1 MEDASLSFVSK
12 RFLVK
17 HRLLRRSSLRVAVQF
32 FYYTF
37 SSLISSFL
45 TNPLLVNFLFSWIS
59 SSCEFSLLVNFL
71 FSWISS
77 SCDSFLFI
85 ISPLVYDLF
94 SLFCGLFCLLL
105 IIYWTFAF
113 NKWKLS
119 QASARTILPYS
130 LNRRLRCLRQL
141 NQRLWIFAATCRC
154 LEMCI
159 FFTYIKKTAKN
170 SYCLHNCLRE
180 QRIVC
185 IFASSKG

>member
-37 SSLISSFL
+37 SSLILPFL
-45 TNPLLVNFLFSWIS
+45 TNPLLVNILFSWI
-59 SSCEFSLLVNFL
+59 F
-71 FSWISS
+71 S

-119 QASARTILPYS
+119 QASVAALDFVACQS
-130 LNRRLRCLRQL
+130 V
-141 NQRLWIFAATCRC
+141 AATCRC
-154 LEMCI
+154 LGMWI
-159 FFTYIKKTAKN
+159 
-170 SYCLHNCLRE
+170 SLHISRKQLKIV
-180 QRIVC
+180 IVC
-185 IFASSKG
+185 IIVCANRE

>member
-17 HRLLRRSSLRVAVQF
+17 HRLLRRSSLRVAVHF

-37 SSLISSFL
+37 SSLILPFL
-45 TNPLLVNFLFSWIS
+45 TNPLLVNFLFSWIFS
-59 SSCEFSLLVNFL
+59 SWN
-71 FSWISS
+71 
-77 SCDSFLFI
+77 SFLFI

-119 QASARTILPYS
+119 QASVAALDFVACQS
-130 LNRRLRCLRQL
+130 V
-141 NQRLWIFAATCRC
+141 AATCRC
-154 LEMCI
+154 LGMWI
-159 FFTYIKKTAKN
+159 
-170 SYCLHNCLRE
+170 SLHISRKQLKIV
-180 QRIVC
+180 IVC
-185 IFASSKG
+185 IIVCANRE

>member
-32 FYYTF
+32 FLLYLLLINLTF
-37 SSLISSFL
+37 SYKSSSCEF
-45 TNPLLVNFLFSWIS
+45 PLLVYFLFSWI
-59 SSCEFSLLVNFL
+59 F
-71 FSWISS
+71 S

-119 QASARTILPYS
+119 QASVAALDFVACQS
-130 LNRRLRCLRQL
+130 V
-141 NQRLWIFAATCRC
+141 AATCRC
-154 LEMCI
+154 LGMWISLHISRKQLKIVIDCI
-159 FFTYIKKTAKN
+159 
-170 SYCLHNCLRE
+170 
-180 QRIVC
+180 IVC
-185 IFASSKG
+185 ANRE

>member
-37 SSLISSFL
+37 SSLILPFL
-45 TNPLLVNFLFSWIS
+45 TNPLLVNFLFSWI
-59 SSCEFSLLVNFL
+59 F
-71 FSWISS
+71 S

-85 ISPLVYDLF
+85 ISPHVYDLF

-119 QASARTILPYS
+119 QASVAALDFVACQS
-130 LNRRLRCLRQL
+130 V
-141 NQRLWIFAATCRC
+141 AATCRC
-154 LEMCI
+154 LGMWI
-159 FFTYIKKTAKN
+159 
-170 SYCLHNCLRE
+170 SLHISRKQLKIV
-180 QRIVC
+180 IVC
-185 IFASSKG
+185 IIVCANRE

>member
-45 TNPLLVNFLFSWIS
+45 TNPLLVNFLFSWI
-59 SSCEFSLLVNFL
+59 F
-71 FSWISS
+71 S
-77 SCDSFLFI
+77 SCDSILFI

-119 QASARTILPYS
+119 QASVAALDFVACQS
-130 LNRRLRCLRQL
+130 V
-141 NQRLWIFAATCRC
+141 AATCRC
-154 LEMCI
+154 LGMWI
-159 FFTYIKKTAKN
+159 
-170 SYCLHNCLRE
+170 SLHISRKQLKIV
-180 QRIVC
+180 IVC
-185 IFASSKG
+185 IIVCANRE

>member
-37 SSLISSFL
+37 SSLILPFL
-45 TNPLLVNFLFSWIS
+45 TNPLLVNFLFSWI
-59 SSCEFSLLVNFL
+59 F
-71 FSWISS
+71 S
-77 SCDSFLFI
+77 SCDSILFI

-119 QASARTILPYS
+119 QASVAALDFVACQS
-130 LNRRLRCLRQL
+130 V
-141 NQRLWIFAATCRC
+141 AATCRC
-154 LEMCI
+154 LGMWI
-159 FFTYIKKTAKN
+159 
-170 SYCLHNCLRE
+170 SLHISRKQLKIV
-180 QRIVC
+180 IVC
-185 IFASSKG
+185 IIVCANRE

>member
-32 FYYTF
+32 FFLLYLLLINLTF
-37 SSLISSFL
+37 SYKSSSCEY
-45 TNPLLVNFLFSWIS
+45 PLLVNILFS
-59 SSCEFSLLVNFL
+59 C
-71 FSWISS
+71 ISS

-119 QASARTILPYS
+119 QASVAALDFVACQS
-130 LNRRLRCLRQL
+130 V
-141 NQRLWIFAATCRC
+141 AATCRC
-154 LEMCI
+154 LGMWI
-159 FFTYIKKTAKN
+159 
-170 SYCLHNCLRE
+170 SLHISRKQLKMV
-180 QRIVC
+180 IVC
-185 IFASSKG
+185 IIVCANRE

>member
-37 SSLISSFL
+37 SSLILPFL
-45 TNPLLVNFLFSWIS
+45 TNPLLVNFLFSWI
-59 SSCEFSLLVNFL
+59 F
-71 FSWISS
+71 S

-85 ISPLVYDLF
+85 ISPPVYDLF

-119 QASARTILPYS
+119 QASVAALDFVACQS
-130 LNRRLRCLRQL
+130 V
-141 NQRLWIFAATCRC
+141 AATCRC
-154 LEMCI
+154 LGMWI
-159 FFTYIKKTAKN
+159 
-170 SYCLHNCLRE
+170 SLHISRKQLKIV
-180 QRIVC
+180 IVC
-185 IFASSKG
+185 IIVCANRE

>member
-45 TNPLLVNFLFSWIS
+45 TNPLLVNFLFSWNFS
-59 SSCEFSLLVNFL
+59 SR
-71 FSWISS
+71 
-77 SCDSFLFI
+77 DSILFI
-85 ISPLVYDLF
+85 ISPHVYDLF

-119 QASARTILPYS
+119 QASVAALDFVACQS
-130 LNRRLRCLRQL
+130 V
-141 NQRLWIFAATCRC
+141 AATCRC
-154 LEMCI
+154 LGMWI
-159 FFTYIKKTAKN
+159 
-170 SYCLHNCLRE
+170 SLHISRKQLKIV
-180 QRIVC
+180 IVC
-185 IFASSKG
+185 IIVCANRE

>member
-45 TNPLLVNFLFSWIS
+45 TNPHLVNFLFSWI
-59 SSCEFSLLVNFL
+59 F
-71 FSWISS
+71 S

-119 QASARTILPYS
+119 QASVAALDFVACQS
-130 LNRRLRCLRQL
+130 V
-141 NQRLWIFAATCRC
+141 AATCRC
-154 LEMCI
+154 LGMWI
-159 FFTYIKKTAKN
+159 
-170 SYCLHNCLRE
+170 SLHISRKQLKIV
-180 QRIVC
+180 IVC
-185 IFASSKG
+185 IIVCANRE

>member
-32 FYYTF
+32 FFLLYLLLFNLVF
-37 SSLISSFL
+37 SYK
-45 TNPLLVNFLFSWIS
+45 S

-71 FSWISS
+71 FLWFFSHY
-77 SCDSFLFI
+77 SFLII

-119 QASARTILPYS
+119 QASVAALDFVACQS
-130 LNRRLRCLRQL
+130 V
-141 NQRLWIFAATCRC
+141 AATCRC
-154 LEMCI
+154 LGMWI
-159 FFTYIKKTAKN
+159 
-170 SYCLHNCLRE
+170 SLHISRKQLKIV
-180 QRIVC
+180 IVC
-185 IFASSKG
+185 IIVCANRE

>member
-45 TNPLLVNFLFSWIS
+45 TNPLLVNFLFS
-59 SSCEFSLLVNFL
+59 C
-71 FSWISS
+71 ISS

-119 QASARTILPYS
+119 QASVAALDFVACQS
-130 LNRRLRCLRQL
+130 V
-141 NQRLWIFAATCRC
+141 AATCRC
-154 LEMCI
+154 LGMWI
-159 FFTYIKKTAKN
+159 
-170 SYCLHNCLRE
+170 SLHISRKQLKIV
-180 QRIVC
+180 IVC
-185 IFASSKG
+185 IIVCANRE

>member
-17 HRLLRRSSLRVAVQF
+17 HRLLRRSSLRVAVHF

-37 SSLISSFL
+37 SSLILPFL
-45 TNPLLVNFLFSWIS
+45 TNPLLVNFLFSWI
-59 SSCEFSLLVNFL
+59 F
-71 FSWISS
+71 S
-77 SCDSFLFI
+77 SCDSILFI

-119 QASARTILPYS
+119 QASVAALDFVACQS
-130 LNRRLRCLRQL
+130 V
-141 NQRLWIFAATCRC
+141 AATCRC
-154 LEMCI
+154 LGMWI
-159 FFTYIKKTAKN
+159 
-170 SYCLHNCLRE
+170 SLHISRKQLKIV
-180 QRIVC
+180 IVC
-185 IFASSKG
+185 IIVCANRE

>member
-32 FYYTF
+32 FLLYLLLINLTF
-37 SSLISSFL
+37 SYKSSSCEY
-45 TNPLLVNFLFSWIS
+45 PLLRNFLFSWI
-59 SSCEFSLLVNFL
+59 F
-71 FSWISS
+71 S

-85 ISPLVYDLF
+85 ISPHVYDLF

-119 QASARTILPYS
+119 QASVAALDFVACQS
-130 LNRRLRCLRQL
+130 V
-141 NQRLWIFAATCRC
+141 AATCRC
-154 LEMCI
+154 LGMWI
-159 FFTYIKKTAKN
+159 
-170 SYCLHNCLRE
+170 SLHISRKQLKIV
-180 QRIVC
+180 IVC
-185 IFASSKG
+185 IIVCANRE

>member
-37 SSLISSFL
+37 SSLILPFL
-45 TNPLLVNFLFSWIS
+45 TNPLLVNFLF
-59 SSCEFSLLVNFL
+59 L
-71 FSWISS
+71 WISS

-119 QASARTILPYS
+119 QASVAALDFVACQS
-130 LNRRLRCLRQL
+130 V
-141 NQRLWIFAATCRC
+141 AATCRC
-154 LEMCI
+154 LGMWI
-159 FFTYIKKTAKN
+159 
-170 SYCLHNCLRE
+170 SLHISRKQLKIV
-180 QRIVC
+180 IVC
-185 IFASSKG
+185 IIVCANRE

>member
-32 FYYTF
+32 FLLYLLLINLTF
-37 SSLISSFL
+37 SYKPSSCEF
-45 TNPLLVNFLFSWIS
+45 PLLVYFLFSWI
-59 SSCEFSLLVNFL
+59 F
-71 FSWISS
+71 S
-77 SCDSFLFI
+77 SCDSILFI

-119 QASARTILPYS
+119 QASVAALDFVACQS
-130 LNRRLRCLRQL
+130 V
-141 NQRLWIFAATCRC
+141 AATCRC
-154 LEMCI
+154 LGMWI

>member
-45 TNPLLVNFLFSWIS
+45 TNPLLVNFLFSWI
-59 SSCEFSLLVNFL
+59 F
-71 FSWISS
+71 S

>member
-32 FYYTF
+32 FFYTF
-37 SSLISSFL
+37 SSLILPFL
-45 TNPLLVNFLFSWIS
+45 TNP
-59 SSCEFSLLVNFL
+59 LLVNFL

-119 QASARTILPYS
+119 QASVAALDFVACQS
-130 LNRRLRCLRQL
+130 V
-141 NQRLWIFAATCRC
+141 AATCRC
-154 LEMCI
+154 LGMWI
-159 FFTYIKKTAKN
+159 
-170 SYCLHNCLRE
+170 SLHISRKQLKIV
-180 QRIVC
+180 IVC
-185 IFASSKG
+185 IIVCANRE

>member
-37 SSLISSFL
+37 SSLILPFL
-45 TNPLLVNFLFSWIS
+45 TNPLLVNFLFSWI
-59 SSCEFSLLVNFL
+59 F
-71 FSWISS
+71 S
-77 SCDSFLFI
+77 SCDSILFI
-85 ISPLVYDLF
+85 ISPHVYDLF

-119 QASARTILPYS
+119 QASVAALDFVACQS
-130 LNRRLRCLRQL
+130 V
-141 NQRLWIFAATCRC
+141 AATCRC
-154 LEMCI
+154 LGKWI
-159 FFTYIKKTAKN
+159 
-170 SYCLHNCLRE
+170 SLHISRKQLKIV
-180 QRIVC
+180 IVC
-185 IFASSKG
+185 IIVCANRE

>member
-37 SSLISSFL
+37 SSLILPFL
-45 TNPLLVNFLFSWIS
+45 TNPLLVNFLFS
-59 SSCEFSLLVNFL
+59 C
-71 FSWISS
+71 ISS

-119 QASARTILPYS
+119 QASVAALDFVACQS
-130 LNRRLRCLRQL
+130 V
-141 NQRLWIFAATCRC
+141 AATCRC
-154 LEMCI
+154 LGMWI
-159 FFTYIKKTAKN
+159 
-170 SYCLHNCLRE
+170 SLHISRKQLKIV
-180 QRIVC
+180 IVC
-185 IFASSKG
+185 IIVCANRE

>member
-37 SSLISSFL
+37 SSLILPFL
-45 TNPLLVNFLFSWIS
+45 TNPLLVNFLFSWIF

-119 QASARTILPYS
+119 QASVAALDFVACQS
-130 LNRRLRCLRQL
+130 V
-141 NQRLWIFAATCRC
+141 AATCRC
-154 LEMCI
+154 LGMWI
-159 FFTYIKKTAKN
+159 
-170 SYCLHNCLRE
+170 SLHISRKQLKIV
-180 QRIVC
+180 IVC
-185 IFASSKG
+185 IIVCANRE

>member
-37 SSLISSFL
+37 SSLILPFL
-45 TNPLLVNFLFSWIS
+45 TNPLLVNILFSWI
-59 SSCEFSLLVNFL
+59 F
-71 FSWISS
+71 S

-85 ISPLVYDLF
+85 ISPHVYDLF

-119 QASARTILPYS
+119 QASVAALDFVACQS
-130 LNRRLRCLRQL
+130 V
-141 NQRLWIFAATCRC
+141 AATCRC
-154 LEMCI
+154 LGMWI
-159 FFTYIKKTAKN
+159 
-170 SYCLHNCLRE
+170 SLHISRKQLKIV
-180 QRIVC
+180 IVC
-185 IFASSKG
+185 IIVCANRE

>member
-45 TNPLLVNFLFSWIS
+45 TNPLLVNFLFSWI
-59 SSCEFSLLVNFL
+59 F
-71 FSWISS
+71 S

-119 QASARTILPYS
+119 QASVAALDFVACQS
-130 LNRRLRCLRQL
+130 V
-141 NQRLWIFAATCRC
+141 AATCRC
-154 LEMCI
+154 LGMWI
-159 FFTYIKKTAKN
+159 
-170 SYCLHNCLRE
+170 SLHISRKQLKIV
-180 QRIVC
+180 IVC
-185 IFASSKG
+185 IIVCANRE

>member
-32 FYYTF
+32 FFYYTF

-45 TNPLLVNFLFSWIS
+45 THP
-59 SSCEFSLLVNFL
+59 LLVNFL

-77 SCDSFLFI
+77 SCDSFLII
-85 ISPLVYDLF
+85 ISPLVNDLF

-119 QASARTILPYS
+119 QASVAALDFVACQS
-130 LNRRLRCLRQL
+130 V
-141 NQRLWIFAATCRC
+141 AATCRC
-154 LEMCI
+154 LGMWM
-159 FFTYIKKTAKN
+159 FFT
-170 SYCLHNCLRE
+170 
-180 QRIVC
+180 
-185 IFASSKG
+185 

>member
-17 HRLLRRSSLRVAVQF
+17 HRLLRRSSLRVAVHF
-32 FYYTF
+32 FFLLYLLLINLTF
-37 SSLISSFL
+37 SYKSSSREY
-45 TNPLLVNFLFSWIS
+45 PLPVNFLF
-59 SSCEFSLLVNFL
+59 L
-71 FSWISS
+71 WISS

-119 QASARTILPYS
+119 QASVAALDFVACQS
-130 LNRRLRCLRQL
+130 V
-141 NQRLWIFAATCRC
+141 AATCRC
-154 LEMCI
+154 LGMWI
-159 FFTYIKKTAKN
+159 
-170 SYCLHNCLRE
+170 SLHISRKQLKIV
-180 QRIVC
+180 IVC
-185 IFASSKG
+185 IIVCANRE

>member
-45 TNPLLVNFLFSWIS
+45 TNPLRVNFLFSWS
-59 SSCEFSLLVNFL
+59 SSSR
-71 FSWISS
+71 
-77 SCDSFLFI
+77 DSFLFI

-119 QASARTILPYS
+119 QASVAALDFVACQS
-130 LNRRLRCLRQL
+130 V
-141 NQRLWIFAATCRC
+141 AATCRC
-154 LEMCI
+154 LGMWI
-159 FFTYIKKTAKN
+159 
-170 SYCLHNCLRE
+170 SLHISRKQLKIV
-180 QRIVC
+180 IVC
-185 IFASSKG
+185 IIVCANRE

>member
-45 TNPLLVNFLFSWIS
+45 TNPLLVNFLFSWI
-59 SSCEFSLLVNFL
+59 F
-71 FSWISS
+71 S
-77 SCDSFLFI
+77 SCDSILFI

-105 IIYWTFAF
+105 IIYCTFAF

-119 QASARTILPYS
+119 QASVAALDFVACQS
-130 LNRRLRCLRQL
+130 V
-141 NQRLWIFAATCRC
+141 AATCRC
-154 LEMCI
+154 LGMWI
-159 FFTYIKKTAKN
+159 
-170 SYCLHNCLRE
+170 SLHISRKQLKIV
-180 QRIVC
+180 IVC
-185 IFASSKG
+185 IIVCANRE

>member
-32 FYYTF
+32 FFYYTF
-37 SSLISSFL
+37 SSLILPFL
-45 TNPLLVNFLFSWIS
+45 TNPLLVNILFSWI
-59 SSCEFSLLVNFL
+59 F
-71 FSWISS
+71 S

-119 QASARTILPYS
+119 QASVAALDFVACQS
-130 LNRRLRCLRQL
+130 V
-141 NQRLWIFAATCRC
+141 AATCRC
-154 LEMCI
+154 LGMWI
-159 FFTYIKKTAKN
+159 
-170 SYCLHNCLRE
+170 SLHRSGKQLKIV
-180 QRIVC
+180 IVC
-185 IFASSKG
+185 IIVCANRE

>member
-32 FYYTF
+32 FLLYILLINLIF
-37 SSLISSFL
+37 SYKSSSCEF
-45 TNPLLVNFLFSWIS
+45 PLLVNTLFLWIP

-71 FSWISS
+71 FLWIFS

-85 ISPLVYDLF
+85 ISLLVNDLF

-119 QASARTILPYS
+119 QASV
-130 LNRRLRCLRQL
+130 
-141 NQRLWIFAATCRC
+141 AALDFVACQSVT
-154 LEMCI
+154 EGGE
-159 FFTYIKKTAKN
+159 YP
-170 SYCLHNCLRE
+170 
-180 QRIVC
+180 
-185 IFASSKG
+185 

>member
-32 FYYTF
+32 FLLYLLLINLTF
-37 SSLISSFL
+37 SYKSSSCEY
-45 TNPLLVNFLFSWIS
+45 PLLVNI
-59 SSCEFSLLVNFL
+59 L

-119 QASARTILPYS
+119 QASVAALDFVACQS
-130 LNRRLRCLRQL
+130 V
-141 NQRLWIFAATCRC
+141 AATCRC
-154 LEMCI
+154 LGMWI
-159 FFTYIKKTAKN
+159 
-170 SYCLHNCLRE
+170 SLHISRKQLKIV
-180 QRIVC
+180 IVC
-185 IFASSKG
+185 IIVCANRE

>member
-32 FYYTF
+32 FLLYLLLINLTF
-37 SSLISSFL
+37 SYKSSSCEY
-45 TNPLLVNFLFSWIS
+45 PLLVNFLFSWI
-59 SSCEFSLLVNFL
+59 F
-71 FSWISS
+71 S
-77 SCDSFLFI
+77 SCDSILFI

-154 LEMCI
+154 LGMWI
-159 FFTYIKKTAKN
+159 
-170 SYCLHNCLRE
+170 SLHISRKQLKIV
-180 QRIVC
+180 IVC
-185 IFASSKG
+185 IIVCANRE

>member
-32 FYYTF
+32 FFYTF
-37 SSLISSFL
+37 SSLILPFL
-45 TNPLLVNFLFSWIS
+45 TNPLLVNILFSWI
-59 SSCEFSLLVNFL
+59 F
-71 FSWISS
+71 S

-119 QASARTILPYS
+119 QASVAALDFVACQS
-130 LNRRLRCLRQL
+130 V
-141 NQRLWIFAATCRC
+141 AATCRC
-154 LEMCI
+154 LGMWI
-159 FFTYIKKTAKN
+159 
-170 SYCLHNCLRE
+170 SLHISRKQLKIV
-180 QRIVC
+180 IVC
-185 IFASSKG
+185 IIVCANRE

>member
-45 TNPLLVNFLFSWIS
+45 TNPLLVNFLFSWI
-59 SSCEFSLLVNFL
+59 F
-71 FSWISS
+71 S

-119 QASARTILPYS
+119 QAIVAALDFVAFQSV
-130 LNRRLRCLRQL
+130 
-141 NQRLWIFAATCRC
+141 AATCRC
-154 LEMCI
+154 LGMWI
-159 FFTYIKKTAKN
+159 
-170 SYCLHNCLRE
+170 SLHISRKQLKIV
-180 QRIVC
+180 IVC
-185 IFASSKG
+185 IIVCANRE

>member
-37 SSLISSFL
+37 SSLILPFL
-45 TNPLLVNFLFSWIS
+45 TNPLLVNFLFSWI
-59 SSCEFSLLVNFL
+59 F
-71 FSWISS
+71 S

-119 QASARTILPYS
+119 QASVAALDFVACQS
-130 LNRRLRCLRQL
+130 V
-141 NQRLWIFAATCRC
+141 AATCRC
-154 LEMCI
+154 LGMWI
-159 FFTYIKKTAKN
+159 
-170 SYCLHNCLRE
+170 SLHISRKQLKIV
-180 QRIVC
+180 IVC
-185 IFASSKG
+185 IIVCANRE

>member
-71 FSWISS
+71 FSWIFS

-119 QASARTILPYS
+119 QASVAALDFVACQS
-130 LNRRLRCLRQL
+130 V
-141 NQRLWIFAATCRC
+141 AATCRC

>member
-45 TNPLLVNFLFSWIS
+45 TNPLLVNFLFSWI
-59 SSCEFSLLVNFL
+59 F
-71 FSWISS
+71 S

-119 QASARTILPYS
+119 QASVAALDFVACQS
-130 LNRRLRCLRQL
+130 V
-141 NQRLWIFAATCRC
+141 AATCRC
-154 LEMCI
+154 LGMWISLHISRKQLKIVIDCI
-159 FFTYIKKTAKN
+159 
-170 SYCLHNCLRE
+170 
-180 QRIVC
+180 IVC
-185 IFASSKG
+185 ANRE

>member
-45 TNPLLVNFLFSWIS
+45 TNPHLVNFLFSWIS

-71 FSWISS
+71 FSWIFS

-105 IIYWTFAF
+105 IIYWAFAF

-119 QASARTILPYS
+119 QASVAALDFVACQS
-130 LNRRLRCLRQL
+130 V
-141 NQRLWIFAATCRC
+141 AATCRC
-154 LEMCI
+154 LGMWI
-159 FFTYIKKTAKN
+159 
-170 SYCLHNCLRE
+170 SLHISRKQLKIV
-180 QRIVC
+180 IVC
-185 IFASSKG
+185 IIVCANRE

>member
-37 SSLISSFL
+37 SSLILPFL
-45 TNPLLVNFLFSWIS
+45 TNPLLVNFLFSWI
-59 SSCEFSLLVNFL
+59 F
-71 FSWISS
+71 S
-77 SCDSFLFI
+77 SCDSILFI
-85 ISPLVYDLF
+85 ISPIVYDLF

-119 QASARTILPYS
+119 QASVAALDFVACQS
-130 LNRRLRCLRQL
+130 V
-141 NQRLWIFAATCRC
+141 AATCRC
-154 LEMCI
+154 LGMWI
-159 FFTYIKKTAKN
+159 
-170 SYCLHNCLRE
+170 SLHISRKQLKIV
-180 QRIVC
+180 IVC
-185 IFASSKG
+185 IIVCANRE